1 MASKQIV
8 IPYGHPAGERAYEIL
23 QKIAERLWEQAQT
36 ETDAFIAKNFR
47 NAKTMREWIESEEY
61 RREIKANR
69 RVCVVSY
76 NFRSK
81 VVTLTEEKEVLKKCS

>member
-1 MASKQIV
+1 MASNQIL

-23 QKIAERLWEQAQT
+23 QKIAKRLWEQAQT
-36 ETDAFIAKNFR
+36 ETNAFIAENFR

-69 RVCVVSY
+69 RVYVVSY
-76 NFRSK
+76 SFRSK
-81 VVTLTEEKEVLKKCS
+81 VVEEKEVLKKCS

>member
-36 ETDAFIAKNFR
+36 ETDAFIAENFR
-47 NAKTMREWIESEEY
+47 NAKTTREWTENEEY

-81 VVTLTEEKEVLKKCS
+81 AVTLTEEKEVLKKCS